1 MKYGETGVPC
11 TFYKKGL
18 WFAPKV
24 KVNNTQKKERKTCML
39 MTLSKLCNNK
49 NSYCFL

>member
-24 KVNNTQKKERKTCML
+24 KVNNTQNKRKKNMYANDNVKIL
-39 MTLSKLCNNK
+39 
-49 NSYCFL
+49 

>member
-11 TFYKKGL
+11 TFIKKG
-18 WFAPKV
+18 FAPKV

-39 MTLSKLCNNK
+39 MTVKEKHVC
-49 NSYCFL
+49 